1 MKSFKKSQ
9 MEILGLAI
17 VVVLLLIATFFVVRF
32 LVFKS
37 PTEYRK
43 GFLSSELASSMI
55 NVFLR
60 IDDNTCSQPMVD
72 IIRNC
77 VESNSN
83 CCDECGRT
91 DPDDWIHSCEFVE
104 NTTKYI
110 FSETLDKWKYKYEFL
125 IYQNPNNPKI
135 EISEKCS
142 GEKKSESYSIPSSSG
157 TIYVKLD
164 ICG

>member
-1 MKSFKKSQ
+1 

-32 LVFKS
+32 LIFKS
-37 PTEYRK
+37 PMEYRK

-60 IDDNTCSQPMVD
+60 IDANTCSQPMAD
-72 IIRNC
+72 LIRNC
-77 VESNSN
+77 VESGSI
-83 CCDECGRT
+83 CCEGICGSPN
-91 DPDDWIHSCEFVE
+91 PDDFTDSCEFVGSAV
-104 NTTKYI
+104 NDI
-110 FSETLDKWKYKYEFL
+110 FSETLAVWKYKYEFL
-125 IYQNPNNPKI
+125 IYQNPDNPRI
-135 EISEKCS
+135 DIGEKCG

>member
-1 MKSFKKSQ
+1 MKRYKKAQ

-60 IDDNTCSQPMVD
+60 VDDNSCSQPMVD
-72 IIRNC
+72 LIRNC
-77 VESNSN
+77 VESGSICCGN
-83 CCDECGRT
+83 CEDP
-91 DPDDWIHSCEFVE
+91 DPDDSCDFVE
-104 NTTKYI
+104 KAANDT
-110 FSETLDKWKYKYEFL
+110 FSKTLNEWKYRHEFL
-125 IYQNPNNPKI
+125 IYQNSNNPRIKTG
-135 EISEKCS
+135 EQCG
-142 GEKKSESYSIPSSSG
+142 GEKKSELYSIPSSSG